1 VSDAQSIALS
11 LISHTNAG
19 KTTLARTLLAED
31 VGEVRDAA
39 HVTATADRHTLVETA
54 AGDVLLLWDTPG
66 FGDSAR
72 LARRLA
78 GSAHPL
84 RAFLAS
90 SWDRLRDRP
99 FWSTQQAV
107 KNVRDE
113 ADVVLYLVNAAEKP
127 QDAGYLEPEMQI
139 LEWIGKP
146 VIALLNQTGP
156 PRPSAEEAADVARWR
171 DALGARTILRGVI
184 ALDAFA
190 RCWVQEA
197 TLLDAVAR
205 TLPAAKQQA
214 FVRLAAAW
222 ETRRAAQFDA
232 SMAALAAPLAGA
244 GGDREPVAEASF
256 AESLRDVGR
265 AVGLPLK
272 GGGKSRSAAIDALAA
287 RLDAAIR
294 ASTDELI
301 AIHRLEGRAADV
313 VTARLAA
320 QVVARAPI
328 DEKKAAIV
336 GGFVSGALSGLVAD
350 LASGGFTFG
359 AGLVAGG
366 VAGAV
371 GAAGIARGVNLVR
384 GTVGTTLRWSDAFI
398 ASLVPAAIL
407 RYLAVAHYGRG
418 RGEWTEGEHPA
429 FWRSVVMEA
438 IEKRGGMPA
447 LAALRDAA
455 GDSARDAGVWRSE
468 LAGLARDVLARL
480 YPDAQMPRGADGALN
495 QEPSRGRAT
504 PEDK

>member
-1 VSDAQSIALS
+1 VSDAQSISLS

-19 KTTLARTLLAED
+19 KTTLARTLLDED

-39 HVTATADRHTLVETA
+39 HVTSTADRHTLIETA
-54 AGDVLLLWDTPG
+54 GGDELFLWDTPG

-78 GSAHPL
+78 ASAHPL
-84 RAFLAS
+84 RSLVAS
-90 SWDRLRDRP
+90 AWDRVCDRP

-127 QDAGYLEPEMQI
+127 QDAGYLEPEMRI

-156 PRPSAEEAADVARWR
+156 PRPAADEAADVAVWR
-171 DALGARTILRGVI
+171 DALGTRAILRDVI

-190 RCWVQEA
+190 RCWIQEA
-197 TLLDAVAR
+197 ALLDTVAPV
-205 TLPAAKQQA
+205 LPQGKRHA
-214 FVRLAAAW
+214 FARLAAAW
-222 ETRRAAQFDA
+222 EARRKAQFDA
-232 SMAALAAPLAGA
+232 SMAALAAPIVRAA
-244 GGDREPVAEASF
+244 ADQEPVAEASL
-256 AESLRDVGR
+256 ADSLRDVGR

-272 GGGKSRSAAIDALAA
+272 GGGKTRGTAIEALAA

-301 AIHRLEGRAADV
+301 AIHRLEGRAAAV

-320 QVVARAPI
+320 QVVTRAPV

-350 LASGGFTFG
+350 LASGGLTFG

-371 GAAGIARGVNLVR
+371 GGAGIARGVNLVR
-384 GTVGTTLRWSDAFI
+384 GTVGTTLRWSDEFI
-398 ASLVPAAIL
+398 ANLVPAAIL

-429 FWRSVVMEA
+429 FWRNVVMEA
-438 IEKRGGMPA
+438 IARRGGVRA
-447 LAALRDAA
+447 LAMLRGSA
-455 GDSARDAGVWRSE
+455 GQADAGADAWRRE
-468 LAGLARDVLARL
+468 LATLALGVLAGL
-480 YPDAQMPRGADGALN
+480 YPDARMPQAFGGEVSPQPGAEAPAPGD
-495 QEPSRGRAT
+495 R
-504 PEDK
+504 